1 MYLLVGLASVFI
13 ILVGINLAS
22 FLLSPIL
29 LAMMIT
35 IAVIPVTGW
44 FRNKGLPGWLSL
56 LFTILVVVGVLGLVI
71 FVVIFSLGK
80 LTAELPTYLSDMASR
95 QEEDA
100 SSQTSYSSLSAQ
112 ASDLVSSEFAG
123 QILRTMITFV
133 APIIFQMVLVLFIF
147 VFMVSAVITLPAR
160 TRGLIDP
167 DLPMVSRVNK
177 FTNDIQR
184 YLSVMTVINILV
196 GLGDAILLW
205 ILGVDFA
212 LLWGILA
219 WFLGYIP
226 SIGFW
231 IAMIPPVILAYVQYG
246 FETALIVF
254 VGYVLIN
261 GSVQNII
268 QPKMMGERLSISP
281 LIVFVSLF
289 VWAGV
294 LGGIGALLAVP
305 LTLMVLT
312 VLEMFEP
319 TRWLVVLV
327 RASPAHEDG
336 ERAEA
341 VGRLREMWERVR
353 PRSEKLVEP
362 E

>member
-1 MYLLVGLASVFI
+1 
-13 ILVGINLAS
+13 
-22 FLLSPIL
+22 
-29 LAMMIT
+29 
-35 IAVIPVTGW
+35 
-44 FRNKGLPGWLSL
+44 LPGWLSL
-56 LFTILVVVGVLGLVI
+56 VLTTVIVVGVLALVLST
-71 FVVIFSLGK
+71 VIFSLTR
-80 LTAELPTYLSDMASR
+80 LTAELPTYLSNMASR

-100 SSQTSYSSLSAQ
+100 SSQTSESSISSQ
-112 ASDLVSSEFAG
+112 ADDLVSSQLAG
-123 QILRTMITFV
+123 QILSTMISFV

-147 VFMVSAVITLPAR
+147 VFMVSAVMTLPAR
-160 TRGLIDP
+160 TQGLIKP
-167 DLPMVSRVNK
+167 DLPMVSRINK
-177 FTNDIQR
+177 FAGDIQR

-212 LLWGILA
+212 LLWGIVA

-231 IAMIPPVILAYVQYG
+231 IALIPPMILAYVQYG
-246 FETALIVF
+246 VETALVVF

-294 LGGIGALLAVP
+294 LGGMGALLAVP

-312 VLEMFEP
+312 VLEMFKP

-336 ERAEA
+336 EREEA
-341 VGRLREMWERVR
+341 VGRLRRTWDDVR
-353 PRSEKLVEP
+353 GRTEKLVASE
-362 E
+362 